1 MHLLGDAE
9 RVLVACAT
17 PAAGLPTVDAAG
29 YFRTWTASPDRSRDA
44 RAARFTRIVASAYRL
59 PGLRAHW
66 ADLSGA
72 AVRAVGALDPS
83 ACVATQG
90 HVLSVHELARTLVTE
105 ATVHH
110 LDVLVEVSGPP
121 PAGLQV
127 SLQVFSDL
135 PAGVLGAR
143 GPPLPGDAER
153 WLLLSGRLPLTSAD
167 RVVLGAAADRFPL
180 LS

>member
-17 PAAGLPTVDAAG
+17 PAAGPPTVDAAG

-127 SLQVFSDL
+127 SLQVFSELAGL
-135 PAGVLGAR
+135 PF
-143 GPPLPGDAER
+143 PGDAER
-153 WLLLSGRLPLTSAD
+153 WLLLGAGRLPLTSAD